1 MQIESVRSAVAITVL
16 HLLTKPTDGGNN
28 HIGYAAWKKACDI
41 AADLAKAPS
50 RTVWFALKDTKRA
63 ETAITLSLAALARAA
78 IITDANESL
87 ALNALSSA
95 ALNTASLSLNK
106 LEAET
111 LQNVEAAAVASRL
124 KGHIEE
130 TLTILRDAPSSSRWC
145 LNVREDG
152 AKAAGDAMLSQCTD
166 KLSTLTA
173 AENKLSSAKTT
184 SAGFSELTRVKSNL
198 AETTTDDNK
207 CVLTAARNTGNT
219 NSIQTNKKIMGGI
232 LKFTGDGDA
241 ELLPHNTRKKP
252 QTRPGGGKEI
262 IDLAHHLLSALENRQ
277 TTAAEATQQNL
288 INTIATE
295 STIKPIIADLA
306 VQTGLTRNGDP
317 ANQVAEGTFKRM
329 AGDAGAN
336 LKKLWVSLQ
345 NTPIDKQQA
354 EKSETDTV
362 AELNTP
368 KKLIQYLSYKITT
381 DKFQIRLLQAKNAKL
396 KAEAKNGKKEVK
408 SIEKN
413 CNEKTDAEKCNDD
426 KNCKY
431 DETKKEGPKC
441 VLSEKSKKEA
451 EKTRE
456 KVTKL
461 QTPQEAIPL

>member
-1 MQIESVRSAVAITVL
+1 MQIESIRSTVAVTVL
-16 HLLTKPTDGGNN
+16 HLLTKSTDGGNN
-28 HIGYAAWKKACDI
+28 PISYAAWAKACDF
-41 AADLAKAPS
+41 AADPAKARS
-50 RTVWFALKDTKRA
+50 RTAWLALQDTKRA
-63 ETAITLSLAALARAA
+63 ETALTLSFAALARAA
-78 IITDANESL
+78 IIDDANESL
-87 ALNALSSA
+87 ALSALSSA

-106 LEAET
+106 LESET
-111 LQNVEAAAVASRL
+111 LQNVEAAVVASRL
-124 KGHIEE
+124 QGHIEE
-130 TLTILRDAPSSSRWC
+130 TLTILRDAASSSGWC

-152 AKAAGDAMLSQCTD
+152 ATAAGDAMLSQCTD

-173 AENKLSSAKTT
+173 AESKLSNTKIT
-184 SAGFSELTRVKSNL
+184 SAGFSELTRVQLNL
-198 AETTTDDNK
+198 AATNTDDNK
-207 CVLTAARNTGNT
+207 CVLTKAGSTCKTNT
-219 NSIQTNKKIMGGI
+219 IQTNKNPMGGI

-241 ELLPHNTRKKP
+241 ELLAHNTGKKP
-252 QTRPGGGKEI
+252 QTIPGCGKKK

-277 TTAAEATQQNL
+277 TTQAEETKQDL

-317 ANQVAEGTFKRM
+317 ANQKAEGTFKRM

-336 LKKLWVSLQ
+336 LKKLWVSVQ

-381 DKFQIRLLQAKNAKL
+381 DKFQIRLLQAENAKL